1 MINYVLIITSPHPPE
16 ALDPISLLSF
26 VGFVF
31 GAFSRFATDFDHCK
45 IFRNHSA
52 ASVCP
57 RATNLKFVEL
67 DVYQTKSWTPDY
79 LTLAY
84 KIVCSLLFRIVCMS
98 VFKVKFDAPTQAFGD
113 WPALVFCSSRSSKVV
128 IIGRCLS
135 RGRKVSFSCRWGQ
148 DFPKTSTKLT

>member
-1 MINYVLIITSPHPPE
+1 
-16 ALDPISLLSF
+16 

-31 GAFSRFATDFDHCK
+31 GAFSRFATDFDHCE

-57 RATNLKFVEL
+57 RATNSKFVEL

-84 KIVCSLLFRIVCMS
+84 KSVYPLLFRIVCMS
-98 VFKVKFDAPTQAFGD
+98 VYKAKFDAPTQTFGD
-113 WPALVFCSSRSSKVV
+113 WPALVLLLLALKQSRHHRSMFIK
-128 IIGRCLS
+128 
-135 RGRKVSFSCRWGQ
+135 RKEGV
-148 DFPKTSTKLT
+148 L